1 MSEIKKICLSAVY
14 CGSRFRETSYDHDL
28 HRKGEQKYT
37 ETKLKQH
44 SNTDKITTLKEIK
57 TNNMLQYF

>member
-14 CGSRFRETSYDHDL
+14 CGLRYRETSYDHDL

-37 ETKLKQH
+37 ET
-44 SNTDKITTLKEIK
+44 N
-57 TNNMLQYF
+57 

>member
-1 MSEIKKICLSAVY
+1 MSETKEVCLSAVY
-14 CGSRFRETSYDHDL
+14 CGLRHLKISLDRDL
-28 HRKGEQKYT
+28 HRKCEQKYT
-37 ETKLKQH
+37 DTKLKQH